1 MARGLARPRRAAAA
15 QGQAE
20 VTGNFA
26 VYARVS
32 TDEQAQHGTSLDG
45 QIERCEALAQ
55 RLGATAV
62 RRFVDAGVSG
72 TDFARP
78 GLQAML
84 AAARAHEVTA
94 VVCLDPDRLAR
105 NLSHQLII
113 TDELDGIGVELHFVQ
128 FDRRP
133 TPDGRLLYAIRGAIA
148 EFEAHKIRER
158 TRQGKQQ
165 RLREGKAVTGTQIL
179 GYVYDRR
186 RKGFSVDAAEA
197 AIVRAVFAMAP
208 QMSTG
213 AIARN
218 LNAAGLC
225 AKGGG
230 PFSQSAV
237 YGILR
242 NPTYL
247 GRMLQLRGQGSIELP
262 ALVSREA
269 FDLAATALSARRR
282 RPEGHGRV
290 YLLSGIARCAICGRR
305 VTGSGGS
312 RPYYA
317 CSGKRLRPAC
327 SSPYYPAQPLEAAV
341 WAQVVAN
348 LDQAADGEVPQIEVW
363 HERSVARDRRRL
375 ETRRRRL
382 LQAGAAGRLSPE
394 DLALAL
400 GQVDARLRALEREP
414 SPAERDGDGTAA
426 REYLRQADAVGRR
439 EILRILGI
447 EVRIGP
453 SGVDI
458 AMAERPA
465 APMSVQ

>member
-1 MARGLARPRRAAAA
+1 MSRSLAI
-15 QGQAE
+15 
-20 VTGNFA
+20 
-26 VYARVS
+26 YARVS

-45 QIERCEALAQ
+45 QLERCEALA
-55 RLGATAV
+55 RNLGATEVHA
-62 RRFVDAGVSG
+62 FVDAGISG
-72 TDFARP
+72 SDIMRP
-78 GLQAML
+78 GLQALL
-84 AAARAHEVTA
+84 AAARSHEIEA

-113 TDELDGIGVELHFVQ
+113 TDQLEGIGIELHFVQ
-128 FDRRP
+128 FDHRP

-165 RLREGKAVTGTQIL
+165 RLREGKVVTGTQIL

-186 RKGFSVDAAEA
+186 RKGFSVDVAEA
-197 AIVRAVFAMAP
+197 AIVRAIFAMVP

-213 AIARN
+213 AIARS
-218 LNAAGLC
+218 LNDAGLH

-247 GRMLQLRGQGSIELP
+247 GRMTQLRGQGGVAVP
-262 ALVSREA
+262 PLVSRET
-269 FDLAATALSARRR
+269 FTAAAAALTARRR

-290 YLLSGIARCAICGRR
+290 YLLSGIARCAACGRR

-317 CSGKRLRPAC
+317 CSGKRAQPPC
-327 SSPYYPAQPLEAAV
+327 GSPYFPAESLETAV
-341 WAQVVAN
+341 WARIVAG
-348 LDQAADGEVPQIEVW
+348 LDQAATGDAPEIGAW
-363 HERSVARDRRRL
+363 AERAIARDRKRL

-382 LQAGAAGRLSPE
+382 VQAGAAGRLLPE

-400 GQVDARLRALEREP
+400 AQVDGRLKALELEP
-414 SPAERDGDGTAA
+414 SHREGQDDSAAA
-426 REYLRQADAVGRR
+426 REYLRHADARGRR
-439 EILRILGI
+439 AILRMLGI
-447 EVRIGP
+447 TVRIGADEIDIRMAPTP
-453 SGVDI
+453 SHDL
-458 AMAERPA
+458 
-465 APMSVQ
+465 MSDH